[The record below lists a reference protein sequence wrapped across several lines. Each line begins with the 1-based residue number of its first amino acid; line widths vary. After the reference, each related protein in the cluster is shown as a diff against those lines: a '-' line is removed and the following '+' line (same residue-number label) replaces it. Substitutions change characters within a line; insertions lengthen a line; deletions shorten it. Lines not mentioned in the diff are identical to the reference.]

1 MKKLFSYI
9 KDLIISHEAH
19 VFQEELNAIYEK
31 IIVMADEPAEISQDL
46 FLSSFEN
53 LPKVND
59 YLPSKQTKEILPRNS
74 IVPQYKMIDLS
85 VIPKM
90 QK

>member
-1 MKKLFSYI
+1 
-9 KDLIISHEAH
+9 
-19 VFQEELNAIYEK
+19 
-31 IIVMADEPAEISQDL
+31 MADEPAELSQDL

-53 LPKVND
+53 IPKVND
-59 YLPSKQTKEILPRNS
+59 YLLSKQTKEILPRNP

-85 VIPKM
+85 VNTKM